1 MDSSDAAAQESVSF
15 TLYVS
20 GNSERSLL
28 ALDNL
33 RQLCR
38 QHLGE
43 GYEITVIDAAQD
55 PRVAI
60 TEQLL
65 ALPALDIRHHGRKSR
80 LVGDLSLAQPYIVA
94 LGMAQEAR
102 EMRARA
108 EGMIRAVRGRRIP
121 FEPGS

>member
-1 MDSSDAAAQESVSF
+1 M
-15 TLYVS
+15 S

-38 QHLGE
+38 QYLGE
-43 GYEITVIDAAQD
+43 GHEIQVIDVALD
-55 PRVAI
+55 PRIAI

-102 EMRARA
+102 DMRARA
-108 EGMIRAVRGRRIP
+108 EGMIREVRGRRVP
-121 FEPGS
+121 FTPRS